1 NVLCPGNSA
10 REILPEF
17 FHVEVRALT
26 LDTQIAQDSSE
37 LGAFVFGDATEAG
50 IGVTHRRAQL
60 DRLKS
65 GLGKLLERAGKVL
78 GDHRSDGIRLASN
91 WHAKRIGAKLQ
102 CARGQEPGHRGIGRR
117 TFEKFPSRNYKHSG
131 LLTR

>member
-1 NVLCPGNSA
+1 SGPGNSA
-10 REILPEF
+10 REILTEF

-37 LGAFVFGDATEAG
+37 LGAFVFGDAAEAG
-50 IGVTHRRAQL
+50 IVVTHRRELL

-65 GLGKLLERAGKVL
+65 GLGKLLDGTGKCL
-78 GDHRSDGIRLASN
+78 RDHSSHGIRLASN

-102 CARGQEPGHRGIGRR
+102 CARRD
-117 TFEKFPSRNYKHSG
+117 
-131 LLTR
+131 